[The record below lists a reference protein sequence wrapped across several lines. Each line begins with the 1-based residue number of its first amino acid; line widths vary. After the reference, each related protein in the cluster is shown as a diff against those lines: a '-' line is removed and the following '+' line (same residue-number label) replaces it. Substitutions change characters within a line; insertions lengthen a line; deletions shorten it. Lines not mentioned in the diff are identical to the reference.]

1 MVLLLVVVFIVLPI
15 AELYV
20 ILQVGDAIG
29 APLTI
34 LLLVLD
40 SLLGSLLLRSQG
52 RTVWRQF
59 NEVMAQGRVPHREL
73 FDGIAVIFGGAFLI
87 TPGFLT
93 DIIGLVLLIPPTR
106 ALLRRFATGWLSK
119 RFGLSAVVGAAGVAG
134 RAGRAARTRRS
145 DRDGDVVE
153 GTAREHPDEPP
164 QGRIGP

>member
-1 MVLLLVVVFIVLPI
+1 MVALLVIVFILVPI

-73 FDGIAVIFGGAFLI
+73 FDGIAVIFGGAGAVATVRHRLAEQA
-87 TPGFLT
+87 
-93 DIIGLVLLIPPTR
+93 VR
-106 ALLRRFATGWLSK
+106 AERRRRSG
-119 RFGLSAVVGAAGVAG
+119 RRR
-134 RAGRAARTRRS
+134 RAGGARGADETVRR
-145 DRDGDVVE
+145 RRRRGRGN
-153 GTAREHPDEPP
+153 GT
-164 QGRIGP
+164 

>member
-1 MVLLLVVVFIVLPI
+1 VVALLVIVFILVPI

-40 SLLGSLLLRSQG
+40 SLLGSMLLRSQG
-52 RTVWRQF
+52 RSVWRQF
-59 NEVMAQGRVPHREL
+59 NEVLAEGRVPHREL

-93 DIIGLVLLIPPTR
+93 DIVGLLLLIPPTR
-106 ALLRRFATGWLSK
+106 ALLRRVAAGWLGK

-134 RAGRAARTRRS
+134 RAGRAARTRRPRE
-145 DRDGDVVE
+145 DDETVE
-153 GTAREHPDEPP
+153 GTAREHRDEPP

>member
-1 MVLLLVVVFIVLPI
+1 MVVLLVVVFVLLPI

-40 SLLGSLLLRSQG
+40 SLLGSALLRSQG

-59 NEVMAQGRVPHREL
+59 NAVLAEGRIPHREL

-93 DIIGLVLLIPPTR
+93 DIIGLLLLIPPTR
-106 ALLRRFATGWLSK
+106 AVLRRIATGWLGK
-119 RFGLSAVVGAAGVAG
+119 RYGLTAVMGAAGVAG
-134 RAGRAARTRRS
+134 RAGRAARSRRP
-145 DRDGDVVE
+145 RDDDGTVE
-153 GTAREHPDEPP
+153 GTAREHRDEPP

>member
-1 MVLLLVVVFIVLPI
+1 MVVLLIVVFILVPI

-40 SLLGSLLLRSQG
+40 SLLGSVLLRSQG

-59 NEVMAQGRVPHREL
+59 NEVLAEGRVPHREL

-93 DIIGLVLLIPPTR
+93 DIIGLLLLIPPTR
-106 ALLRRFATGWLSK
+106 AVVRRIATGWLGK
-119 RFGLSAVVGAAGVAG
+119 RFGLTAVMGAAGVAG
-134 RAGRAARTRRS
+134 RAGRAARSKRS
-145 DRDGDVVE
+145 GDDGETVE
-153 GTAREHPDEPP
+153 GTARERRDEPP

>member
-1 MVLLLVVVFIVLPI
+1 MVVLLVVVFILVPI

-40 SLLGSLLLRSQG
+40 SLLGSALLRSQG

-59 NEVMAQGRVPHREL
+59 NEVLAEGRVPHREL

-93 DIIGLVLLIPPTR
+93 DIVGLLLLIPPTR
-106 ALLRRFATGWLSK
+106 AVVRRLATGWLGR
-119 RFGLSAVVGAAGVAG
+119 RFGLTAVMGAAGVAG
-134 RAGRAARTRRS
+134 RAGRAARSRRPAG
-145 DRDGDVVE
+145 DDGTVE
-153 GTAREHPDEPP
+153 GTAREHREGPP

>member
-1 MVLLLVVVFIVLPI
+1 MMLLLILIFIVVPI

-40 SLLGSLLLRSQG
+40 SLLGSMLLRSQG
-52 RTVWRQF
+52 RSVWRQF
-59 NEVMAQGRVPHREL
+59 NEVLAEGRVPHREL

-93 DIIGLVLLIPPTR
+93 DVIGLLLLIPPTR
-106 ALLRRFATGWLSK
+106 ALLRRFAAGWLGK

-145 DRDGDVVE
+145 DGTGETVE
-153 GTAREHPDEPP
+153 GTAREHRDEPP